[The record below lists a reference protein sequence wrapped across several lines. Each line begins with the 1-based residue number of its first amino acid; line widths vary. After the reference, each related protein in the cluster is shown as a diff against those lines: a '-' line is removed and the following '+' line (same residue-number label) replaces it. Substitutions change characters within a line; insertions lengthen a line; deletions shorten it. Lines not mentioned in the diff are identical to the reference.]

1 MSFFSTSK
9 FNPFRFSHITGKG
22 SANFLAN
29 PAQKETK
36 SFSKAIVR
44 IGYSNKTLLNALNS
58 F

>member
-9 FNPFRFSHITGKG
+9 FNPFRFSHVTGKG
-22 SANFLAN
+22 SVNFLAN
-29 PAQKETK
+29 SAQKETK

-44 IGYSNKTLLNALNS
+44 VGHSNKTLLNALNN